1 MAGGWVCAPASDE
14 GGDQC
19 RDEAQGGSALGRDP
33 SVRSPALLPHPGG
46 ARRVRGGAARAPALL
61 LLVFLPPLPTI
72 GCL

>member
-19 RDEAQGGSALGRDP
+19 RDEAQGGSAPGRDP